1 MKKKTR
7 KQNIN
12 KKKCQIATSLY
23 SVLMSKEEK
32 RREEGGRTFLHGG
45 DTGCIPLRERFA
57 ERRGR
62 VKRYIQS
69 KQKDQKLYKRKK
81 VIIRRTIWLI
91 IRFIINI

>member
-57 ERRGR
+57 ERRGIG
-62 VKRYIQS
+62 KRYTI
-69 KQKDQKLYKRKK
+69 YKRNKK
-81 VIIRRTIWLI
+81 IKSYTEKERK
-91 IRFIINI
+91 